1 MIIEGRQSRDGREVF
16 APMTA
21 SSAACAPSGA
31 HDRPTLSVRRVVVR
45 HSLLL
50 ELVPPSSF
58 LMFGPEIAQLAA
70 RHDRVVHE
78 RNCYQSAYYLL

>member
-1 MIIEGRQSRDGREVF
+1 
-16 APMTA
+16 MTA

-45 HSLLL
+45 HSLLQEFVL
-50 ELVPPSSF
+50 RSLF

-70 RHDRVVHE
+70 RRPVGVRRVDV
-78 RNCYQSAYYLL
+78 SASWAG